1 MADMKCAKCGKV
13 ADPLISMKA
22 GDGPYTQGIC
32 LSCLQK
38 VPRKI
43 KKILKKEKTNGDKDE

>member
-13 ADPLISMKA
+13 ADPLISIEA
-22 GDGPYTQGIC
+22 SDGPYTPGIC

-38 VPRKI
+38 VPREI
-43 KKILKKEKTNGDKDE
+43 KKMLKKEATDGGKDE